1 MSYESPPIVR
11 PVPRRPFD
19 INLTGATPPSESEAS
34 TPSVRPSSPNHLDAK
49 SGNGYANGG
58 SDTPS
63 LNPTRS
69 VLNLTSS
76 TLFGIYSPSF
86 TEKMADNEPGTPFG
100 TGAMTPL
107 SPAGSSVPSRP
118 RARSPHVVPVTPL
131 HLRIVGLT
139 LRSTLLFL
147 LGTAYGLLVT
157 HLHNEQR
164 LAPFGAQGIIQPS
177 YDKKY
182 LIFWGVAG
190 VAMGSALPWFDGLWE
205 EYFGEEV
212 TSSALGEKVID
223 GANEEEGVAA
233 QWTPVV
239 RSIGAFFGIAF
250 AIRKLAWTST
260 LQASLTLAL
269 VNPFLWYLLDRSKPG
284 FVLSAAVGL
293 IGTTGL
299 LMFDSS
305 MVQSPLAAQTS
316 YNNTTG
322 SAHTG
327 FYAQGGKNELFESAV
342 WVMSVLFCSVLCFG
356 HIGRR
361 LALLRRKSKAAALQ
375 NN

>member
-19 INLTGATPPSESEAS
+19 INLTSATPPSGSEAS

-49 SGNGYANGG
+49 SGSGHGNSG
-58 SDTPS
+58 SETPS

-69 VLNLTSS
+69 ILNLTSS

-86 TEKMADNEPGTPFG
+86 TEKMVDNEPGTPFG

-107 SPAGSSVPSRP
+107 SPAASRP
-118 RARSPHVVPVTPL
+118 RTRSPHVVPHTPL
-131 HLRIVGLT
+131 HLQIIGLT
-139 LRSTLLFL
+139 LRSALLFL

-164 LAPFGAQGIIQPS
+164 LAPFGSQGFIQPS

-182 LIFWGVAG
+182 LLFWGVAG
-190 VAMGSALPWFDGLWE
+190 VAMGSALPWFDGMWE
-205 EYFGEEV
+205 DYFGEEI
-212 TSSALGEKVID
+212 TNSAVGGKVID
-223 GANEEEGVAA
+223 GKNEEEGVAA

-284 FVLSAAVGL
+284 FVLSVTVGL

-299 LMFDSS
+299 LMFDST
-305 MVQSPLAAQTS
+305 MVQSPLATHSS
-316 YNNTTG
+316 YNSTSG
-322 SAHTG
+322 SGHPSI
-327 FYAQGGKNELFESAV
+327 YAQGDNTELFGSAV
-342 WVMSVLFCSVLCFG
+342 WIMSVLFCSVLCFG

-361 LALLRRKSKAAALQ
+361 LALLRRKSRAAALQ

>member
-19 INLTGATPPSESEAS
+19 INLTTATPPSESEAS

-49 SGNGYANGG
+49 TSSNYANGG
-58 SDTPS
+58 ADTPS

-69 VLNLTSS
+69 ILNLTSS

-86 TEKMADNEPGTPFG
+86 TDKLDNEPSTPFG

-107 SPAGSSVPSRP
+107 SPAGSSVPARP

-139 LRSTLLFL
+139 LRSALLFL

-164 LAPFGAQGIIQPS
+164 LAPFGAQGFIQPS

-212 TSSALGEKVID
+212 TSSAVGGK
-223 GANEEEGVAA
+223 GANEEDGVAA

-284 FVLSAAVGL
+284 FVLSVTVGL

-299 LMFDSS
+299 LMFDST
-305 MVQSPLAAQTS
+305 MVQSPLASQSS
-316 YNNTTG
+316 YNSTV

-327 FYAQGGKNELFESAV
+327 THAQGGNNELFESAV
-342 WVMSVLFCSVLCFG
+342 WIMSVLFCSVLCFG

-361 LALLRRKSKAAALQ
+361 LALLRRKSRAEALQ